1 MTDTDTTDTETTDT
15 ETTGQTK
22 FDRVLAVARKTAIEA
37 VARANLLTDIA
48 PEVVALGYMQA
59 AAALS
64 INARGPEYTVKRLR
78 ALIAAI
84 ENPAP
89 PVN

>member
-1 MTDTDTTDTETTDT
+1 MSDQKMTDTETTDT

-22 FDRVLAVARKTAIEA
+22 FDRVLAVARKAAIEA

-48 PEVVALGYMQA
+48 PEIVALGYMQA

-64 INARGPEYTVKRLR
+64 ITSRGREYTIERLR

-84 ENPAP
+84 ENAAP
-89 PVN
+89 PAN

>member
-1 MTDTDTTDTETTDT
+1 MSDQKMTDTESAD
-15 ETTGQTK
+15 QVK

-64 INARGPEYTVKRLR
+64 INARGHEYTVKRLR